1 MTEELLKKLHTAMC
15 NVNEHQC
22 NILNNYIHTDKY
34 LTAEVVQVVN
44 EIVAEETK
52 ELKEQNKEL
61 TLKVSRLESD
71 CDAYNYSQ
79 RTYQEEIK
87 ELKAQIE
94 KMKCCGNCKQREL
107 IRERG
112 QWKERFNCKGNG
124 CVCYSKWEIKE
135 K

>member
-1 MTEELLKKLHTAMC
+1 MTKEELEKEAIAKYKTGSYPQLHPDYWAF
-15 NVNEHQC
+15 VHG
-22 NILNNYIHTDKY
+22 Y
-34 LTAEVVQVVN
+34 LAGAEPREKRIADLEQ
-44 EIVAEETK
+44 
-52 ELKEQNKEL
+52 QNKEL
-61 TLKVSRLESD
+61 TLKISGLESD

-112 QWKERFNCKGNG
+112 QWKERFNCKGNR